1 MKLGFLFSAPNL
13 TNLSQLYVTVL
24 KFDLF
29 FFLGFSTQFLTTVGT
44 PDGTPVSKTEF
55 YLTAAAIPFAFAL
68 VILAAYVVSRE
79 GAKLHACIIATCF
92 VAMAYFMFKLRQVFN
107 HDTAP
112 AYRQARVMLTT
123 FGVITML
130 LLMGTIILAFKCKTN
145 FGKGLKEKLQKVRS
159 INENKGIAL
168 KRMSIW

>member
-1 MKLGFLFSAPNL
+1 MPNL
-13 TNLSQLYVTVL
+13 TSLSQLYVTVL

-44 PDGTPVSKTEF
+44 PEGTPVSKIEF

-68 VILAAYVVSRE
+68 VILAAYVATRE
-79 GAKLHACIIATCF
+79 GAKLHACIIATYSI
-92 VAMAYFMFKLRQVFN
+92 AMAYFMFKLRQVFN

-123 FGVITML
+123 FGVVTIL
-130 LLMGTIILAFKCKTN
+130 LLIATIILAFKCKTN
-145 FGKGLKEKLQKVRS
+145 FGKGLKEKLQKARS
-159 INENKGIAL
+159 ASGDRGIAL